1 MQKRVT
7 LGIEP
12 SGEARMVLPCEEKLC
27 GEDGH
32 RSHYLAHAKRALYHL
47 SYIPLVMCPEWDS
60 NPRPKTSALNW
71 RLRPLG
77 HRVVRGAT
85 AIQTA
90 PGLPIWS
97 PTIVLTGPEG
107 A

>member
-32 RSHYLAHAKRALYHL
+32 RSHYLVHAKHALYHL
-47 SYIPLVMCPEWDS
+47 SYIPERVLVKGQHTQAKS
-60 NPRPKTSALNW
+60 
-71 RLRPLG
+71 G
-77 HRVVRGAT
+77 G
-85 AIQTA
+85 
-90 PGLPIWS
+90 
-97 PTIVLTGPEG
+97 
-107 A
+107 